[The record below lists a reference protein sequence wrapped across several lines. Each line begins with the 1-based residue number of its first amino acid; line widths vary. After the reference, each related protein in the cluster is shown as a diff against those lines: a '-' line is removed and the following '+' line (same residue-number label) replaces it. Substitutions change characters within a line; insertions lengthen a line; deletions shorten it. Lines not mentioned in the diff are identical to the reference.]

1 MANDLNQCNFIGRLG
16 QDPSMRYM
24 PDGKAVANFSIA
36 CGSSWKDQSGEK
48 KESTE
53 WVRMSAF
60 GKLAEIIGE
69 HCRKGQQIYVS
80 GRMQTRQWEKDGVK
94 KYTTEVIADRMQ
106 MLGGRPTG
114 TQETT
119 TPEQQTADTAQA
131 DTDYFGDSVPL

>member
-69 HCRKGQQIYVS
+69 HCRKGQQIFVS

-94 KYTTEVIADRMQ
+94 KYTTEVIAERMQ
-106 MLGGRPTG
+106 MLGSRPTG
-114 TQETT
+114 DDASK
-119 TPEQQTADTAQA
+119 PEAQTASTATEF
-131 DTDYFGDSVPL
+131 DDDIPF